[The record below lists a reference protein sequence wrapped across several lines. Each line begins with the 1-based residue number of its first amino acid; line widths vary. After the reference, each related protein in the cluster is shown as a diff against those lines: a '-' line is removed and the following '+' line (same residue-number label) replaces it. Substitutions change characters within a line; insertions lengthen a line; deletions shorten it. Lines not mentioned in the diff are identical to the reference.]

1 MLLAI
6 DIGNSNTV
14 IGLFPLGQKAHGKPI
29 DSFRTETHRKMTVDE
44 WGVLIQSLLSHS
56 PSGSMEIKSLICSSV
71 VPSLNQAIA
80 EMAEKYFRSPV
91 LFVTHRID
99 TGLVFKYPNPSE
111 IGADR
116 IVNAVA
122 VDVIY
127 GGPALIV
134 DFGTA
139 TTYCALSKDH
149 EYLGGVIAP
158 GLSTS
163 MEALTAKSAK
173 LPSIDL
179 ERPDSLLGKS
189 TLHAMRSGIYFGTVY
204 ALEGFISR
212 LRKELFFEDAQVIVT
227 GGFSQLIRSGTG
239 TIDIIDPQLT
249 LKGLEIL
256 YYKNSLH

>member
-6 DIGNSNTV
+6 DVGNSNTV
-14 IGLFPLGQKAHGKPI
+14 IGLFPLGQKAHGKLI
-29 DSFRTETHRKMTVDE
+29 DNFRIETHRKMTGDE
-44 WGVLIQSLLSHS
+44 LGVIIQSLISHS
-56 PSGSMEIKSLICSSV
+56 LSQSKVIQSLICSSV
-71 VPSLNQAIA
+71 VPSLNQVIT
-80 EMAEKYFRSPV
+80 EMAEKYFHSSV
-91 LFVTHRID
+91 FFVTHRSD
-99 TGLVFKYPNPSE
+99 TGLVFQYPNQSE

-122 VDVIY
+122 ADVIY

-139 TTYCALSKDH
+139 TTYCALSRDH

-173 LPSIDL
+173 LPGIDL
-179 ERPDSLLGKS
+179 EKPDSLLGKS
-189 TLHAMRSGIYFGTVY
+189 TIHAMRSGIYFGAIY
-204 ALEGFISR
+204 ALEGIISQ
-212 LRKELFFEDAQVIVT
+212 LREELSFKDAQVIVT
-227 GGFSQLIRSGTG
+227 GGFSQLITSGTKA
-239 TIDIIDPQLT
+239 IDIIDSQLT

-256 YYKNSLH
+256 YYKNCS